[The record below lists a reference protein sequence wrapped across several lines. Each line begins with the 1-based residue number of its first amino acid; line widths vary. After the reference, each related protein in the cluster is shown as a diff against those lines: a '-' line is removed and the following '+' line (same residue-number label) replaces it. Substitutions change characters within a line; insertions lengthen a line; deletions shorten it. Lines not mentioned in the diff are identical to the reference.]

1 MMPHARFAFPLALLA
16 LAPAARAQTPAE
28 LDQGRQLFV
37 THCAQC
43 HGPGGEGGKG
53 PTLAQPTLPRASDAA
68 SLLRIIRS
76 GISGTEMPS
85 SRLEPHELTLVATFV
100 RSLGSRPPEQVPG
113 NPARGAELYVTKG
126 ACAQCH
132 TLRGHGSAIGP
143 DLTEIGRKR
152 SAAYLRRAL
161 LEPAAEVPQSFS
173 AFRADVS
180 MPENFLF
187 VRATARDGRA
197 AAGVRVNEDTFSI
210 QLRDLAGKV
219 HSFFKSDLAELH
231 KDWGISPMPSYAGV
245 FTPAELD
252 DLVAFLVS
260 LRGGEKPIEPD
271 KAVNKTN
278 TATH

>member
-1 MMPHARFAFPLALLA
+1 MIPLVRFALRCALLA
-16 LAPAARAQTPAE
+16 ALASPLRGQTPAE
-28 LDQGRQLFV
+28 LDQGRRLFE
-37 THCAQC
+37 THCSFC
-43 HGPGGEGGKG
+43 HGPRGEGGKG

-76 GISGTEMPS
+76 GIPGTEMPS
-85 SRLEPHELTLVATFV
+85 SRLEPHELTLVAAFV
-100 RSLGSRPPEQVPG
+100 RALGSRPPEQVPG
-113 NPARGAELYVTKG
+113 DAARGEQLYLARG

-132 TLRGHGSAIGP
+132 TVRGHGGAIGP

-161 LEPAAEVPQSFS
+161 IEPTAEVPQSFS
-173 AFRADVS
+173 AFRSDVS

-187 VRATARDGRA
+187 VRATARDGRS

-210 QLRDLAGKV
+210 QLRDLSGRT

-231 KDWGISPMPSYAGV
+231 KDWGVTPMPSYAGV

-260 LRGGEKPIEPD
+260 LRGGRKAIEPD
-271 KAVNKTN
+271 KTTKTN
-278 TATH
+278 TTTH